1 MSKSNKTPNRFNC
14 EVCDFISSKLSEYNR
29 HIITKKHQIQTGQIQ
44 QNKKSA
50 TNKKPKIQHGGYY
63 ICDCGNKYKHY
74 SSLWNHCR
82 KCGAKNIDSINHS
95 IDPINITN
103 KDPILDN
110 TNIRNTK
117 DDIIEK
123 LLSELQEERV
133 EKTEMKSMFM
143 LIMEQYQETV
153 KGNQELVNK
162 VIKIVNYMEKQNS
175 SNM

>member
-1 MSKSNKTPNRFNC
+1 MES
-14 EVCDFISSKLSEYNR
+14 SSKMWRE
-29 HIITKKHQIQTGQIQ
+29 
-44 QNKKSA
+44 
-50 TNKKPKIQHGGYY
+50 
-63 ICDCGNKYKHY
+63 
-74 SSLWNHCR
+74 
-82 KCGAKNIDSINHS
+82 NIDSINHS

-110 TNIRNTK
+110 TNFRNTK

-123 LLSELQEERV
+123 LLSELQEERA

-143 LIMEQYQETV
+143 LMMEQYQETV

-162 VIKIVNYMEKQNS
+162 VIKIVNYTEKQNS

>member
-1 MSKSNKTPNRFNC
+1 MQLFHKSIKIKRNRFFNKMVRSEFRRFNC

-123 LLSELQEERV
+123 LLSELQEERA

-143 LIMEQYQETV
+143 LIMEISRNCKRESRV
-153 KGNQELVNK
+153 SK
-162 VIKIVNYMEKQNS
+162 
-175 SNM
+175 